1 MVVKV
6 HTSVGLMAGGTSLVI
21 KPSEWPKPLNG
32 VAQVA
37 PCSTICHQKSLE
49 KGGERKKRL
58 DLCTIWPHREQ
69 VGSQSSLKVPLSMI
83 LALWQGS
90 LVWLLLG
97 GGVGGCVWTGRH
109 ISSVW
114 LGGEIV

>member
-6 HTSVGLMAGGTSLVI
+6 HKSAGLMAGGRSLVI
-21 KPSEWPKPLNG
+21 NPSEWPKPLNG

-49 KGGERKKRL
+49 KRGEQKKRL
-58 DLCTIWPHREQ
+58 DLCAIWRHREQ
-69 VGSQSSLKVPLSMI
+69 VGTPSSLKVPVGMSLDF
-83 LALWQGS
+83 WQGW

-97 GGVGGCVWTGRH
+97 GVWAGRH

>member
-1 MVVKV
+1 MRVQE
-6 HTSVGLMAGGTSLVI
+6 SVGLMAGGTSLVI
-21 KPSEWPKPLNG
+21 NPSEWPKPLNG
-32 VAQVA
+32 VAQVP
-37 PCSTICHQKSLE
+37 PCSTVFATKSRW
-49 KGGERKKRL
+49 KRGERKKRL
-58 DLCTIWPHREQ
+58 DLCTIWLHREQ
-69 VGSQSSLKVPLSMI
+69 VGSQSSLKVPLGMS